1 MSDSLTLPINMLVNV
16 DIEYQAKLLSRDS
29 FNRLCIVGSSP
40 NSRNTPSGIYTSTE
54 GVKKDYG
61 VEANEYKI
69 AKAYFSQ
76 NPKPRDL
83 MITSSSGSA
92 RKGSYFNIVATDYP
106 ELAYDSVYGASVALK
121 VSAPSKFEGLRKY
134 TVLSSL
140 ISASQFMGFLD
151 VTPNQIAASEVIAE
165 VCYEGSKW
173 AVNNHRTVVREVF
186 FNQLSQEPIAD
197 PLPLIPNESLSI
209 DENTDVIVGLSEL
222 EFRKQAYQII
232 GSEGSFENSSLAIMP
247 IDLLPDYIVN
257 NLGPDI
263 QSFTMLSK
271 NDVIEIMRCTQE
283 DLQLVTEENLISHT
297 TDMFDYLKSTLPI
310 KNTGAEALGYAQ
322 AIYNEGRDVIIFNTG
337 FSYSIEYTPA

>member
-69 AKAYFSQ
+69 AKAYFAQ

-92 RKGSYFNIVATDYP
+92 GKGSYFNIVETYYP

-121 VSAPSKFEGLRKY
+121 VSAPSEFEGLRKY

-140 ISASQFMGFLD
+140 ISASQFMGFLG

-173 AVNNHRTVVREVF
+173 AVNNHRTIVREVF

-197 PLPLIPNESLSI
+197 PLTLIPNESLSI

-222 EFRKQAYQII
+222 EFRKQAYQIT
-232 GSEGSFENSSLAIMP
+232 GLDGNFEDSIVASMP

-257 NLGPDI
+257 NLGSDI

-297 TDMFDYLKSTLPI
+297 TDMFDYLKTTLPI
-310 KNTGAEALGYAQ
+310 KNAEVEALGYAQ

-337 FSYSIEYTPA
+337 FCYSVEFMAA